1 MDLFHEIPAPHCV
14 KPDNPPVGITI
25 RDVAD
30 AAGVSPATVSRA
42 LRGMPNV
49 NAETRARIKTA
60 AARLDYVASP
70 SASRLASGRTG
81 SIAVITPFISRWYF
95 STVLSGV
102 EAVLRGAGMDL
113 LLLCVDDGERGHDL
127 PTAAQRLRR
136 RVDGALIVAMPPTD
150 PTIKEVLDLGLP
162 TSLVGVTVQGVPGVA
177 IDDAQAA
184 RQATQHL
191 VNLGHERIGMIGGS
205 SVEAQFTAET
215 DRESGYRQILE
226 DNGIGVDP
234 SLVSHGFFTI
244 SGGERAMTNLL
255 TQPRPPTAVFAMS
268 DEMAFG
274 ALRSLSRHGL
284 EPGRDVSI
292 VGIDGHD
299 VSEHLDLTTVA
310 QPVTALGQIAAESL
324 LAQIQA
330 GLGEPLPGIVRVPT
344 QLHVRGSTGPRG

>member
-1 MDLFHEIPAPHCV
+1 M
-14 KPDNPPVGITI
+14 GITI

-49 NAETRARIKTA
+49 NAQTRARIKAA

-95 STVLSGV
+95 ATVLSGV
-102 EAVLRGAGMDL
+102 ETVLQAAGMDL
-113 LLLCVDDGERGHDL
+113 LLLCVVEGATPVDQ

-136 RVDGALIVAMPPTD
+136 RVDGALIIAMPPSH
-150 PTIKEVLDLGLP
+150 PQIREVLELDLP
-162 TSLVGVTVQGVPGVA
+162 TSLVGVTVAGVPGVA
-177 IDDAQAA
+177 IDDAHAA

-191 VNLGHERIGMIGGS
+191 VNLGHERIGLISGS
-205 SVEAQFTAET
+205 SVEAGFTAES
-215 DRESGYRQILE
+215 DRERGYRQVLE
-226 DNGIGVDP
+226 DNAIPFDIG
-234 SLVSHGFFTI
+234 LVSHGYFTI

-274 ALRSLSRHGL
+274 ALRSLSLHGL
-284 EPGRDVSI
+284 VAGRDVSI

-310 QPVTALGQIAAESL
+310 QPVTDLGRMAAESL

-330 GLGEPLPGIVRVPT
+330 GLDEPLPGIVRVPT
-344 QLHVRGSTGPRG
+344 QLHVRGSTGPRD